1 MKEEGPNQIK
11 NLILEKQVNN
21 VMFGDI
27 FKYDDYENWSICIAE
42 DKEKKNEQFF
52 TIATMQV
59 SNVFQLDASS
69 KIESEKLGQGL
80 NQTCSS
86 L

>member
-1 MKEEGPNQIK
+1 VKEEGPNQIK
-11 NLILEKQVNN
+11 NLILEKQANN

-27 FKYDDYENWSICIAE
+27 FKYDDYDNWSICIAE

-59 SNVFQLDASS
+59 SNVFNWMFHLR
-69 KIESEKLGQGL
+69 
-80 NQTCSS
+80 
-86 L
+86 